1 MTSYP
6 SRKKRTRKQEFKRK
20 KSHLFIL
27 TNLFIVYVLLITISF
42 ITADTY
48 SYFVDT
54 TKFAGSIQTMEDF
67 CEDKDYKKNHRELCQ
82 KCKDNSGI
90 GNGSE
95 PCDEE
100 QFDRGD
106 GDNPG
111 NQNEYCPEGNCND
124 HNNGNGSEKKE
135 DKENPDPKDDKDSPT
150 KESTDD
156 QKIESTE
163 NEKNAENKETV
174 NNKDTKELVKEEQPE
189 ESDEEQL
196 NENVSNGD
204 SEETPSEENEE
215 SLEVN
220 P

>member
-1 MTSYP
+1 MTFYP
-6 SRKKRTRKQEFKRK
+6 SRKKRTRKQNFNRK
-20 KSHLFIL
+20 KKHLFIL
-27 TNLFIVYVLLITISF
+27 TNLFIVYVLILTISF

-48 SYFVDT
+48 SYFVDN
-54 TKFAGSIQTMEDF
+54 TKFAGSIQTMENF
-67 CEDKDYKKNHRELCQ
+67 CEDKEYKKSHKELCQ

-100 QFDRGD
+100 EYERGD

-111 NQNEYCPEGNCND
+111 HQDEYCPEGNCND

-135 DKENPDPKDDKDSPT
+135 DKANLDSKDDKDNPT
-150 KESTDD
+150 KEPTDD

-174 NNKDTKELVKEEQPE
+174 DNKDTDELVKEEHPE
-189 ESDEEQL
+189 ESDDEQQ

-204 SEETPSEENEE
+204 SEENPSEENEE
-215 SLEVN
+215 SSEVK